1 MSHEYKGWELV
12 FSSEIN
18 GNFNSSTHSSHS
30 RRPNRRSKSTTSDPL
45 ILRRKHDQ
53 FQVKSGDTILVTAE
67 DESNIALIK
76 DIRFGINDFV
86 EIIVVWFS
94 ERSEIETI
102 PADIEIIEGEILLVP
117 YLDEIELDQIGD
129 HVHVLSE
136 NEFKKSKASHKE
148 DGTHTFMCRRATNE
162 QDKFSEKFDYNELMR
177 IFAEDADHFQ
187 DTLKRIVFNSGPLKK
202 PEAENRGKRERR
214 GETNKKRHISVKT
227 EEQTRKQSPTGD
239 TTNKVD
245 APETANETVPATA
258 PIAHKEPESTASSS
272 EDIDNSESYE
282 ESEDEEETTKKRHRV
297 ATTPKKRRLGSS
309 FKSSKSS
316 SPKKSIRSIDSEIE
330 SIYSV
335 VTPRKRIRVMQDQG
349 QLPSFTSPSKKLP
362 EGTLDPTSEAFK
374 EVKEKLHTSQRLNA
388 LPGREDE
395 FSMIYASLE
404 SAINERT
411 GCCIYV
417 SGVPGMG
424 KTATIK
430 DVINQMTDLA
440 KEGYVKPFNF
450 FEFNGLKLL
459 APTVAYSMLWEY
471 ITGGDRVVDS
481 NAAILL
487 EEYFKRNDE
496 KRLPLVVMMDELDQ
510 IAQKKQNVM
519 YNFFNWPTYA
529 TSKLIVIAVAN
540 TMDLP
545 ERVLANKISSR
556 MGLRRIQFKGYT
568 YQQLGV
574 IIQHRLNMLTKG
586 SRHKVE
592 ISFDAI
598 GFASRKV
605 ASVSGDA
612 RRALTICRRA
622 VEIAEKQY
630 MESNDQKETCQVL
643 ISHIS
648 QAISESV
655 NSPLAKYLNALP
667 FAAKLFLAALLR
679 RTRRSGLAENSVGD
693 IIDEMKN
700 SIAMFTTSNPF
711 MTDSSMFDLLYAD
724 KIGDKEQI
732 NIRIHHFEFI
742 LNSLVEAGVIN
753 QQNFS
758 SERKRMV
765 LLTVSEE
772 EVVSVLKKDQ
782 EISQFL

>member
-12 FSSEIN
+12 FTSEIEN
-18 GNFNSSTHSSHS
+18 DNSSASHKPPT
-30 RRPNRRSKSTTSDPL
+30 RRTNRRSKAGSTHAPSDNL
-45 ILRRKHDQ
+45 ILRRKQDQ
-53 FQVKSGDTILVTAE
+53 FQVKVGDTIVVTAG

-86 EIIVVWFS
+86 EIMVIWFS
-94 ERSEIETI
+94 ERDEIKAI
-102 PADIEIIEGEILLVP
+102 PVDIEVIDKEIFITP
-117 YLDEIELDQIGD
+117 YQDEIELEKIGD
-129 HVHVLSE
+129 HVQVVSE
-136 NEFKKSKASHKE
+136 KEFERCNGAQRE
-148 DGTHTFMCRRATNE
+148 DKQVFMCRRATNE
-162 QDKFSEKFDYNELMR
+162 QDKFSEKFDYDELMQL
-177 IFAEDADHFQ
+177 FTEGVDHFH
-187 DTLKRIVFNSGPLKK
+187 DTLKKLVFNPESLKK
-202 PEAENRGKRERR
+202 SEKEKQQSNAGR
-214 GETNKKRHISVKT
+214 KK
-227 EEQTRKQSPTGD
+227 QPTSA
-239 TTNKVD
+239 K
-245 APETANETVPATA
+245 NEPG
-258 PIAHKEPESTASSS
+258 STAQAPTAKTTASDS
-272 EDIDNSESYE
+272 EGSPYFLDTDDESESFE
-282 ESEDEEETTKKRHRV
+282 VSDDEVAPPRTTKCKQAATPSPRKRKG
-297 ATTPKKRRLGSS
+297 PSS
-309 FKSSKSS
+309 LASSKTS
-316 SPKKSIRSIDSEIE
+316 SPIKMTRSVNSEIE

-335 VTPRKRIRVMQDQG
+335 VTPRKKIRVIQDQG
-349 QLPSFTSPSKKLP
+349 QLPTFTSPSKKLP
-362 EGTLDPTSEAFK
+362 EGTLDPTSEAFR

-404 SAINERT
+404 SAINEGT

-430 DVINQMTDLA
+430 DVIEQMAGLTG
-440 KEGYVKPFNF
+440 EGYVKPFNF
-450 FEFNGLKLL
+450 FEINGLKLL

-487 EEYFKRNDE
+487 EEYFKRSDD
-496 KRLPLVVMMDELDQ
+496 KRKPLVVMMDELDQ

-568 YQQLGV
+568 YQQLGA
-574 IIQHRLNMLTKG
+574 IIQHRLDMLTKT

-592 ISFDAI
+592 ISPDAI

-622 VEIAEKQY
+622 VEIAEQQY
-630 MESNDQKETCQVL
+630 LENTEQSGEVHSSCQVL

-655 NSPLAKYLNALP
+655 NSPLAKYLTTLP

-700 SIAMFTTSNPF
+700 SMAMFTTSNPF
-711 MTDSSMFDLLYAD
+711 MTDSSMYDLLYTD
-724 KIGDKEQI
+724 KIGDKI
-732 NIRIHHFEFI
+732 RVNIRIHHFEFV
-742 LNSLVEAGVIN
+742 LNSLVEAGIIN
-753 QQNFS
+753 QQSFS
-758 SERKRMV
+758 SDRRRMV
-765 LLTVSEE
+765 LLNVSEE
-772 EVVSVLKKDQ
+772 EVVSVLKKDH